1 MILCCRVQC
10 FHGHDFFFP
19 VQVINFS
26 SGEVGHGQ
34 NEFTK
39 RVGFSAAMPS
49 ANLSIYINNT
59 QESDS
64 GLYSCSVIIPGST
77 GLLGEMRLN
86 VKGNGPQRQRNF
98 KG

>member
-1 MILCCRVQC
+1 MFPLTC
-10 FHGHDFFFP
+10 FSP
-19 VQVINFS
+19 AQVINFS

-39 RVGFSAAMPS
+39 RVGFSVAMPS

-64 GLYSCSVIIPGST
+64 GLYVCSVIIPKAAGIS
-77 GLLGEMRLN
+77 GEMRLN
-86 VKGNGPQRQRNF
+86 VKGNEPRCQGNF

>member
-1 MILCCRVQC
+1 MSER
-10 FHGHDFFFP
+10 FHGRVSS

-39 RVGFSAAMPS
+39 RVGFSVAMPS

-64 GLYSCSVIIPGST
+64 GHYVCNVLIPGAP
-77 GLLGEMRLN
+77 GIIGEMRLN

>member
-1 MILCCRVQC
+1 MLCAA
-10 FHGHDFFFP
+10 FP
-19 VQVINFS
+19 WTSLPPAQVINFS

-39 RVGFSAAMPS
+39 RAGFSVAMPS

-64 GLYSCSVIIPGST
+64 GLYVCSVIIPKAAGIS
-77 GLLGEMRLN
+77 GEMRLN
-86 VKGNGPQRQRNF
+86 VKGNEPRCQGNF